1 MGYCRGF
8 DILRGVIINIIKSSE
23 HFLYNFKIYNNI
35 NFLIVDKNET
45 KTVGVSRISLVTMAT
60 VTTVNNEMF
69 ELKKNKQILIATLA
83 VADDGLVLVPIV
95 MWESK

>member
-1 MGYCRGF
+1 M
-8 DILRGVIINIIKSSE
+8 
-23 HFLYNFKIYNNI
+23 
-35 NFLIVDKNET
+35 
-45 KTVGVSRISLVTMAT
+45 VTMAT
-60 VTTVNNEMF
+60 VTTVNSEMF